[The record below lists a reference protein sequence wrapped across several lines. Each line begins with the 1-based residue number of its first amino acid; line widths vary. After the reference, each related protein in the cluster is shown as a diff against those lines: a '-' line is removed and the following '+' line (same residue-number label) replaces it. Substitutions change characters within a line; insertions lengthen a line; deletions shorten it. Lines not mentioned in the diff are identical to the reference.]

1 MKLFSSSAA
10 ALLALLAASTAV
22 VDAFAPLSAKNQAA
36 MSTRL
41 AVTPEEDL
49 ALTLEVIMDKK
60 SSGKGNNQSLT
71 KESLEFVE
79 DADEVDEEAEE
90 GLDST
95 LRTSTEGPPEF
106 REKTN

>member
-36 MSTRL
+36 ITRL
-41 AVTPEEDL
+41 QVTPEEDL